1 MVKRTSMKVIA
12 LAGPSNRRRMVK
24 QHERRNWC

>member
-1 MVKRTSMKVIA
+1 MKVTV
-12 LAGPSNRRRMVK
+12 LAGPSHWRRLVT

>member
-1 MVKRTSMKVIA
+1 MKVIA
-12 LAGPSNRRRMVK
+12 LAGPSQWRRLVK